1 MNGKARIKK
10 ISIAL
15 PEQRLTNDEIANRF
29 KKWTSEKIF
38 QKTGIKERRLAKET
52 ETASDLAVKAAQKIF
67 DFGIVNP
74 SDIDILVMCTQ
85 SPDYILPSTSCLIQN
100 RLGLPTTTL
109 TFDITL
115 GCSGYVYGLSIVKS
129 LLENGNGLRALFL
142 TGDTYTKY
150 FHSMDESVVPL
161 FGDGAT
167 ATYIELDNS
176 KNTDCL
182 GPFVYGTDGK
192 GGDNLIVEAGACRVP
207 GYLANPAD
215 RSDPTKAASPE
226 YLHMNGPEIFTFTLK
241 TVPDTLK
248 RLFEKSGYTMDDID
262 MFVFHQAN
270 EYMLEVLRNKLKI
283 PKEKFLIEMADT
295 GNTVSSTIPIALE
308 LAISKNIIRE
318 EMRIAVV
325 GFGVGY
331 SWAAGILIL

>member
-1 MNGKARIKK
+1 MNGRARIKK

-29 KKWTSEKIF
+29 EKWTSEKIF
-38 QKTGIKERRLAKET
+38 QKTGIKERRIAKET

-67 DFGIVNP
+67 CSGIVNP

-85 SPDYILPSTSCLIQN
+85 SPDYILPSTSCLVQS

-115 GCSGYVYGLSIVKS
+115 GCSGYVYGLSIIKS
-129 LLENGNGLRALFL
+129 LLENGNGSRALFL

-167 ATYIELDNS
+167 ATYIEMDSS
-176 KNTDCL
+176 KNTDFL

-192 GGDNLIVEAGACRVP
+192 GGYNLMVEAGACRVS
-207 GYLANPAD
+207 GYLANSAN
-215 RSDPTKAASPE
+215 RSDPTKVASLE
-226 YLHMNGPEIFTFTLK
+226 YLHMNGPEIFTFTLQ
-241 TVPDTLK
+241 TVPVTLN
-248 RLFEKSGYTMDDID
+248 RLFEKSGHTMDTVD
-262 MFVFHQAN
+262 MFIFHQAN
-270 EYMLEVLRNKLKI
+270 EYMLEVLRKKLKI
-283 PKEKFLIEMADT
+283 PKEKFLVEMADV
-295 GNTVSSTIPIALE
+295 GNTVSSTIPIAME
-308 LAISKNIIRE
+308 RAITKNTICE
-318 EMRIAVV
+318 EMRIAIV

-331 SWAAGILIL
+331 SWAAGLLVL

>member
-15 PEQRLTNDEIANRF
+15 PEQRLTNDEIAKRF
-29 KKWTSEKIF
+29 EKWTGEKIF
-38 QKTGIKERRLAKET
+38 QKTGIKERRLSKET

-67 DFGIVNP
+67 DSGIVKS
-74 SDIDILVMCTQ
+74 SDIDILIMCTQ
-85 SPDYILPSTSCLIQN
+85 SPDYILPSTSCLIQA

-115 GCSGYVYGLSIVKS
+115 GCSGYVYGLSIVKA
-129 LLENGNGLRALFL
+129 LLENGNGSRALFL

-167 ATYIELDNS
+167 ATYIELDDS
-176 KNTDCL
+176 KDIDWM
-182 GPFVYGTDGK
+182 GPFVYGTDGQ
-192 GGDNLIVEAGACRVP
+192 GACNLRVEAGACRMP
-207 GYLANPAD
+207 GYLADPSGKSD
-215 RSDPTKAASPE
+215 PKRSDAPE
-226 YLHMNGPEIFTFTLK
+226 YLHMNGPEIFTFSLR
-241 TVPDTLK
+241 TVPETLK
-248 RLFEKSGYTMDDID
+248 RLFEKSGCTIDDID

-270 EYMLEVLRNKLKI
+270 EYMLEVLRKKLNI
-283 PKEKFLIEMADT
+283 PKEKFLIEMADS
-295 GNTVSSTIPIALE
+295 GNTVSSTIPIAME
-308 LAISKNIIRE
+308 RAIAKNIICE
-318 EMRIAVV
+318 GMKIGVV

-331 SWAAGILIL
+331 SWAAGLLIL